1 MRCVVSVLGPDR
13 TGIVADVASALA
25 KFNANIED
33 ISQTVLDGVFSMTM
47 IVTLDLEKSTFNE
60 TQESLSTVAQN
71 LNVQIILQREDVV
84 KFMYEV

>member
-13 TGIVADVASALA
+13 SGIVADVAGALA

-47 IVTLDLEKSTFNE
+47 IVTLDLEKATFND
-60 TQESLSTVAQN
+60 TQESLRSVAQD
-71 LNVQIILQREDVV
+71 LNVQIVLQREDVV

>member
-13 TGIVADVASALA
+13 SGIVADVAGALA

-33 ISQTVLDGVFSMTM
+33 ISQTVLDKVFSMTM
-47 IVTLDLEKSTFNE
+47 IVTLDLNAASFDE
-60 TQESLSTVAQN
+60 TQTSMAEVSKS
-71 LNVQIILQREDVV
+71 LNVQIVLQREDVV